1 MPMPQIICVMIAQ
14 KIAQVAHIILRMIGI
29 TIFLVL
35 YVILKLSKILVSVL
49 VMQSLPVI
57 ILPTTI
63 QSIIFVR
70 HAQKIVPDATLMRLV
85 NNPSNATN
93 AILITSSTSVISV
106 VTRYLIVL
114 QIITTMEQIIYVII
128 ALITARLANIMTAIL
143 IMKTLHAH
151 YATISPLQ
159 IIHLVLVIPFQNA
172 IILLIIKLLIIGA
185 MNVLKIVQNADLITI
200 IMMLNAQLA

>member
-14 KIAQVAHIILRMIGI
+14 KI
-29 TIFLVL
+29 
-35 YVILKLSKILVSVL
+35 VS
-49 VMQSLPVI
+49 
-57 ILPTTI
+57 
-63 QSIIFVR
+63 
-70 HAQKIVPDATLMRLV
+70 DATLMRLV

-128 ALITARLANIMTAIL
+128 ALITAQLANIMTAIL
-143 IMKTLHAH
+143 IMKTSHAH

>member
-70 HAQKIVPDATLMRLV
+70 HVQKIVPDATLMRLV

-128 ALITARLANIMTAIL
+128 ALITAQLANIMTAIL
-143 IMKTLHAH
+143 IMKTSHAH

>member
-128 ALITARLANIMTAIL
+128 ALITAQLANIMTAIL
-143 IMKTLHAH
+143 IMKTSHAH

>member
-1 MPMPQIICVMIAQ
+1 MIAP
-14 KIAQVAHIILRMIGI
+14 KIAQLVHIILRMIGI

-70 HAQKIVPDATLMRLV
+70 HVQKIVPDATLMRLV

-128 ALITARLANIMTAIL
+128 ALITAQLANIMTAIL
-143 IMKTLHAH
+143 IMKTSHAH

-159 IIHLVLVIPFQNA
+159 IIHLVLVIPFQIVMNP
-172 IILLIIKLLIIGA
+172 LIIKLLIICA
-185 MNVLKIVQNADLITI
+185 MNVLKIVQNAYLITI